1 MSAQKYKIM
10 GTINDGETRGTH
22 TRYHKSSTGAQL
34 RSRSAVKLRVAE
46 CREAFVPY
54 IVIV

>member
-46 CREAFVPY
+46 CREAFMPY